1 MRACKSPLNLSA
13 SNTCRGRPRSWAIR
27 LVASTSAEMDFMPT
41 LFSRSCTHWGA
52 GPFLTPR
59 IRRPAKMGQ
68 ASLFS
73 GVKSSVIFFG
83 EGNLPATG
91 ATFSVLS
98 LPRPL
103 AAKSRAMPNTEA
115 ASPRLGVMATSSN
128 GSLASRPASTSAAT
142 TGAPA
147 LAPGFSSMMP
157 SWSSPSSSSRAEHI
171 MPRDSTPRMVPS
183 LSTSPVAGITV
194 PGRAS
199 TTLIPAR
206 ALDTLQIVCGA
217 PNARA
222 GIKVVLARPGTVIP
236 ATGDVLKLGTIRGV
250 ESRGMMCSARE
261 LLLGEDHDGII
272 ELKPGAKVGAPVVAA
287 LVEAGLPANDPLLDV
302 SITPNRGDA
311 ASVFGIARDLAASG
325 LGKLKTD
332 KVAPVA
338 GKFPSPKKIT
348 LDFTPENKDACPIF
362 AGRLIRG
369 VKNGPAPQWVQDR
382 LKSVGMKSISALV
395 DATNL
400 IAQDRGRPLH
410 VFDADKLSGNLHAR
424 MAQDHEQVL
433 ALDDKTYVL
442 DRETIVIADDSFAR
456 GIAGIMG
463 GMDTGSFED
472 TRNVFLESAWFDPAR
487 IARAGRKLAIISDA
501 RYRFERGVDPQF
513 VLPGLELCT
522 QLILEWCGGE
532 ASDVVIAGA
541 LPPPHKPILFDP
553 ALVQSFGG
561 IRIPRE
567 KIVAILQDL
576 GFVVEDH
583 GTLHVVPPSW
593 RHDVDGPADL
603 VEEVVRIYGLAD
615 VPSVPL
621 IRSSAVAAPVLS
633 KAQRRTRTARRA
645 LAVRGFNET
654 VSFSFIARDQAK
666 LFGGGDDTR
675 QLSNPIASDLDALR
689 PSLLPS
695 LLAAAARNAARG
707 FSELNLF
714 EIGAAFQ
721 SGMPGAQTA
730 NAAGLIMGVGARD
743 WSKSGH
749 AADAFDAKGAMLA
762 ALEAITGAPMSAPV
776 TQGGP
781 GWYHPGRSGTIAM
794 GPKVIAQF
802 GELHPKVLA
811 AFDIKLPAAG
821 LGNNLGAHGDGA
833 AAARM

>member
-1 MRACKSPLNLSA
+1 VKFTLSWLKEHLDTDA
-13 SNTCRGRPRSWAIR
+13 DVSTIAQRLTAIGLEVESITDPGAALKDFIVGEVVTAEKHPNADKLR
-27 LVASTSAEMDFMPT
+27 L
-41 LFSRSCTHWGA
+41 C
-52 GPFLTPR
+52 
-59 IRRPAKMGQ
+59 
-68 ASLFS
+68 
-73 GVKSSVIFFG
+73 SVSDG
-83 EGNLPATG
+83 
-91 ATFSVLS
+91 
-98 LPRPL
+98 
-103 AAKSRAMPNTEA
+103 K
-115 ASPRLGVMATSSN
+115 
-128 GSLASRPASTSAAT
+128 
-142 TGAPA
+142 
-147 LAPGFSSMMP
+147 
-157 SWSSPSSSSRAEHI
+157 
-171 MPRDSTPRMVPS
+171 
-183 LSTSPVAGITV
+183 
-194 PGRAS
+194 
-199 TTLIPAR
+199 
-206 ALDTLQIVCGA
+206 DTLQIVCGA

-222 GIKVVLARPGTVIP
+222 GIKVVLARPGTVIL

-272 ELKPGAKVGAPVVAA
+272 ELKPGAKVGQPVVAA
-287 LVEAGLPANDPLLDV
+287 LVEAGLLSSDPLIDV

-325 LGKLKTD
+325 LGTLKTE
-332 KVAPVA
+332 KVTPVA

-424 MAQDHEQVL
+424 MANDHEQVL

-442 DRETIVIADDSFAR
+442 DADTIVIADDSYAR

-463 GMDTGSFED
+463 GLDTGSFKD
-472 TRNVFLESAWFDPAR
+472 TKNVFIESAWFDPAR
-487 IARAGRKLAIISDA
+487 IARAGRKQGIISDA

-541 LPPPHKPILFDP
+541 LPPAHKPIAFDP
-553 ALVQSFGG
+553 ALVESFGG
-561 IRIPRE
+561 IKVDRE
-567 KIVAILQDL
+567 KIITILQDL

-583 GTLHVVPPSW
+583 APGEKSLHVVPPSW
-593 RHDVDGPADL
+593 RHEVDGPADL

-621 IRSSAVAAPVLS
+621 TRGSAVATSVLS
-633 KAQRRTRTARRA
+633 GAQRRTRTARRA
-645 LAVRGFNET
+645 LASRGFNET
-654 VSFSFIARDQAK
+654 VSFSFIARAHAAM
-666 LFGGGDDTR
+666 FGGGDDAR

-689 PSLLPS
+689 PSILPS
-695 LLAAAARNAARG
+695 LLAAASRNAARG
-707 FSELNLF
+707 FANLQLF
-714 EIGAAFQ
+714 EIGAAFD
-721 SGMPGAQTA
+721 SGMPGAQKTVA
-730 NAAGLIMGVGARD
+730 AALRTGYPERHWQRGGEGAGLFAV
-743 WSKSGH
+743 K
-749 AADAFDAKGAMLA
+749 ADLLA

-781 GWYHPGRSGTIAM
+781 AWFHPGRSGTIAM

-802 GELHPKVLA
+802 GELHPKILA
-811 AFDIKLPAAG
+811 AFDLKVPAAG
-821 LGNNLGAHGDGA
+821 FEIFLDAIPEPKSPGKNKGRTKPLFAPSPLQAIERDFAFVVDAKLAAGEIVRCVKLADRNLIDTVSVFDVYEGKGVPEGKKSIAVAVRIQPRDATLTEAEIEALGQKIVAATIKLGATL
-833 AAARM
+833 RS

>member
-1 MRACKSPLNLSA
+1 MKFTLSWLKEHLDTDA
-13 SNTCRGRPRSWAIR
+13 DVNAIAER
-27 LVASTSAEMDFMPT
+27 LTAIGLEVESITDPGAALKDFIVGEVVTAEKHPNADK
-41 LFSRSCTHWGA
+41 LRLCTVSDGA
-52 GPFLTPR
+52 G
-59 IRRPAKMGQ
+59 
-68 ASLFS
+68 
-73 GVKSSVIFFG
+73 
-83 EGNLPATG
+83 
-91 ATFSVLS
+91 
-98 LPRPL
+98 
-103 AAKSRAMPNTEA
+103 
-115 ASPRLGVMATSSN
+115 
-128 GSLASRPASTSAAT
+128 
-142 TGAPA
+142 
-147 LAPGFSSMMP
+147 
-157 SWSSPSSSSRAEHI
+157 
-171 MPRDSTPRMVPS
+171 
-183 LSTSPVAGITV
+183 
-194 PGRAS
+194 
-199 TTLIPAR
+199 
-206 ALDTLQIVCGA
+206 TLQIVCGA

-272 ELKPGAKVGAPVVAA
+272 ELKPGAKAGAPVVAA
-287 LVEAGLPANDPLLDV
+287 LATKGLLSIDPLFDV

-325 LGKLKTD
+325 LGTLKTE
-332 KVAPVA
+332 KVQPVA
-338 GKFPSPKKIT
+338 GKFPCPKKIS
-348 LDFTPENKDACPIF
+348 LDFSPANQDACPVF

-369 VKNGPAPQWVQDR
+369 VKNGPSPQWVQDR

-424 MAQDHEQVL
+424 MANNHEQVL

-442 DRETIVIADDSFAR
+442 DDETIVIADDSFAR
-456 GIAGIMG
+456 GIAGVMG
-463 GMDTGSFED
+463 GKDTGCSFD
-472 TRNVFLESAWFDPAR
+472 TVNVFIESAWFDPAR
-487 IARAGRKLAIISDA
+487 VARAGRRQGIISDA
-501 RYRFERGVDPQF
+501 RYRFERGVDPEF

-522 QLILEWCGGE
+522 QLILDWCGGE

-583 GTLHVVPPSW
+583 GTLHVVPPSC

-615 VPSVPL
+615 VPSVAL
-621 IRSSAVAAPVLS
+621 IRTSAVAAPVLS

-654 VSFSFIARDQAK
+654 VSFSFIARDQAR
-666 LFGGGDDTR
+666 LFGGGDDAR

-707 FSELNLF
+707 FANLQLF
-714 EIGAAFQ
+714 EIGAAFD
-721 SGMPGAQTA
+721 SGMPEAQKTVAAAIRTGNPERHWQRGGEGANLFTA
-730 NAAGLIMGVGARD
+730 
-743 WSKSGH
+743 K
-749 AADAFDAKGAMLA
+749 ADLLA

-821 LGNNLGAHGDGA
+821 FEIFLDAIPDAKSKGKAKPLFAPSPFQAIERDFAFVVDAKLAAGEIVKAVKLADRNLIDTVTVFDLYEGKGIPEGKKSVAVAVRIQPRDATLTEAEIEALAQKIVAGAVKLGATL
-833 AAARM
+833 RS

>member
-1 MRACKSPLNLSA
+1 MKFTLSWLKEHLDTDA
-13 SNTCRGRPRSWAIR
+13 TPAEIGER
-27 LVASTSAEMDFMPT
+27 LTSIGLEVESITDPGAALKDFIVGEVVTAEKHPNADK
-41 LFSRSCTHWGA
+41 LRLC
-52 GPFLTPR
+52 
-59 IRRPAKMGQ
+59 
-68 ASLFS
+68 
-73 GVKSSVIFFG
+73 SVSDG
-83 EGNLPATG
+83 
-91 ATFSVLS
+91 
-98 LPRPL
+98 
-103 AAKSRAMPNTEA
+103 K
-115 ASPRLGVMATSSN
+115 
-128 GSLASRPASTSAAT
+128 
-142 TGAPA
+142 
-147 LAPGFSSMMP
+147 
-157 SWSSPSSSSRAEHI
+157 
-171 MPRDSTPRMVPS
+171 
-183 LSTSPVAGITV
+183 
-194 PGRAS
+194 
-199 TTLIPAR
+199 
-206 ALDTLQIVCGA
+206 DTLQIVCGA

-236 ATGDVLKLGTIRGV
+236 ATGDTLKLGTIRGV

-272 ELKPGAKVGAPVVAA
+272 ELKAGAKVGAPVVTA
-287 LVEAGLPANDPLLDV
+287 LVEAGLLANDPLFDV

-325 LGKLKTD
+325 LGKLKTE
-332 KVAPVA
+332 KVQPVA
-338 GKFPSPKKIT
+338 GKFPSPKTIT
-348 LDFTPENKDACPIF
+348 LNFTPENKDACPIF

-424 MAQDHEQVL
+424 MANDHEQVF

-442 DRETIVIADDSFAR
+442 DADTIVIADDSYAR

-472 TRNVFLESAWFDPAR
+472 TKNVFIESAWFDPAR
-487 IARAGRKLAIISDA
+487 IARAGRKQAIISDA

-522 QLILEWCGGE
+522 QYILEWCGGE

-561 IRIPRE
+561 IVVPRE
-567 KIVAILQDL
+567 KIIDILDDL

-603 VEEVVRIYGLAD
+603 VEEVVRIFGLAD

-621 IRSSAVAAPVLS
+621 ARGSAVAAPVLS

-645 LAVRGFNET
+645 LATRGFNET
-654 VSFSFIARDQAK
+654 VSFSFIARDQAAQ
-666 LFGGGDDTR
+666 FGGGDDAR

-689 PSLLPS
+689 PSILPS

-707 FSELNLF
+707 FANLQLF
-714 EIGAAFQ
+714 EIGAAFD
-721 SGMPGAQTA
+721 SGMPGAQKTVA
-730 NAAGLIMGVGARD
+730 AAIRTGNPERHWQRGGEGAGLFTV
-743 WSKSGH
+743 K
-749 AADAFDAKGAMLA
+749 ADLLA

-776 TQGGP
+776 TQCAP

-811 AFDIKLPAAG
+811 AFDIKVPAAG
-821 LGNNLGAHGDGA
+821 FEIFLDAIPDAKSKGNAKPLFAPSPFQGIERDFAFVVDAKLAAGEIIKAVKTADRNLIDTVTVFDVYEGKGVARARSRVAVAVRIQPKDATLTEAEIEALAQKIIAGALKLGATL
-833 AAARM
+833 RS